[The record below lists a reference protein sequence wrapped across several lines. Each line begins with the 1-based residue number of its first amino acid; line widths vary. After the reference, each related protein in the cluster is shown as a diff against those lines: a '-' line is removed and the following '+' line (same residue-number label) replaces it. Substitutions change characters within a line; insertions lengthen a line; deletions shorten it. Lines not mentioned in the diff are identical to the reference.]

1 MTAVTGKVPVRCPAC
16 GIEREAELVQSINAR
31 TDPDAKARL
40 LAGTLN
46 VLICNCGRRT
56 PLAATLVY
64 VDPLADFYCQ
74 VVTRPDAMTK
84 AIAAYRQS
92 GAAGTRRIVA
102 SQNALVEKIKILDA
116 GLLDWAVELAKVG
129 LGDALFDRADD
140 DELHWIVRD
149 RVVRG
154 AVTPRGEYDQLAAL
168 TPPADDAYVI
178 DRAWALRHLP
188 S

>member
-1 MTAVTGKVPVRCPAC
+1 MPAITGKVPVRCPAC

-40 LAGTLN
+40 LAGELN
-46 VLICNCGRRT
+46 VLICQCGRRT

-84 AIAAYRQS
+84 AILAYRQS
-92 GAAGTRRIVA
+92 GATGTRRIVA

-116 GLLDWAVELAKVG
+116 GLLDWAIELAKVS
-129 LGDALFDRADD
+129 LGDALFDRAD

-149 RVVRG
+149 RVM
-154 AVTPRGEYDQLAAL
+154 RGEATSRADYEQLAAL
-168 TPPADDAYVI
+168 TPPAADDYVI

>member
-1 MTAVTGKVPVRCPAC
+1 MPAVTGKVPVRCPAC
-16 GIEREAELVQSINAR
+16 GIEREAALVQSINAR

-40 LAGTLN
+40 LAGELN
-46 VLICNCGRRT
+46 VLICECGRRT

-74 VVTRPDAMTK
+74 VVTRADAMTK

-92 GAAGTRRIVA
+92 GATGTRRIVA
-102 SQNALVEKIKILDA
+102 SQNALVEKVKILDA
-116 GLLDWAVELAKVG
+116 RLLDWAIELVKVSV
-129 LGDALFDRADD
+129 GDALFERADEH
-140 DELHWIVRD
+140 ELHWLVRE
-149 RVVRG
+149 RVIRG
-154 AVTPRGEYDQLAAL
+154 VATPRAEYDQLAAL
-168 TPPADDAYVI
+168 SPPAADAYVI